1 MTFVNPNVKK
11 VFSSILCEELEKKG
25 WSQNYLAQQINNKFK
40 NANVKSGHV
49 SQWCTGKYLPT
60 STNIHYIA
68 EVLGVDE
75 GVLLG
80 SDGEH
85 TLDRAKLEKKLEACE
100 IIERCYG
107 SGAKEAVRKLLLL
120 NADGQQ
126 RVHEYIDL
134 LLQSGQYDKKYEK
147 REIS

>member
-1 MTFVNPNVKK
+1 MSVDFRYRLQVLLDEHDMRAVD
-11 VFSSILCEELEKKG
+11 
-25 WSQNYLAQQINNKFK
+25 LANAIN
-40 NANVKSGHV
+40 APKSRI
-49 SQWCTGKYLPT
+49 SQWMHNKTTPNHESIHAIAQYFNVSEGWLMGYDVPKY
-60 STNIHYIA
+60 I
-68 EVLGVDE
+68 
-75 GVLLG
+75 
-80 SDGEH
+80 
-85 TLDRAKLEKKLEACE
+85 DREKLEKKLEACE
-100 IIERCYG
+100 IVERCYG

>member
-1 MTFVNPNVKK
+1 MSVDFRYRLQVLLDEHDMRAVD
-11 VFSSILCEELEKKG
+11 
-25 WSQNYLAQQINNKFK
+25 LANAIN
-40 NANVKSGHV
+40 APKSRI
-49 SQWCTGKYLPT
+49 SQWMHNKTTPNHESIHAIAQCFNVSEGWLMGYDVPKY
-60 STNIHYIA
+60 I
-68 EVLGVDE
+68 
-75 GVLLG
+75 
-80 SDGEH
+80 
-85 TLDRAKLEKKLEACE
+85 DREKLEKKLEACE
-100 IIERCYG
+100 IVERCYG